1 MVVTVKLFASF
12 QEGRF
17 DTAPREYPAGT
28 RLAAVLDELH
38 IPKETIGITL
48 VNSRHA
54 DLERELTPGD
64 VVSFFPLLGGG

>member
-17 DTAPREYPAGT
+17 ETAPRELPAGT
-28 RLAAVLDELH
+28 RLAAVVDELG
-38 IPKETIGITL
+38 IPQETIGVML

-54 DLERELTPGD
+54 ELERELSQGD
-64 VVSFFPLLGGG
+64 VVAIFPLLGGG